1 MVYIIYKDG
10 EEVNRI
16 VADEAFCQQYY
27 SEDGYSYEAA
37 PPEPEPEPE
46 PAPVS
51 APPTADQILDVLLG
65 EVSEDG

>member
-27 SEDGYSYEAA
+27 SEDGYSYEA
-37 PPEPEPEPE
+37 PPEPEPEPT
-46 PAPVS
+46 PVS

>member
-27 SEDGYSYEAA
+27 SGDGYSYEAA
-37 PPEPEPEPE
+37 PPEPEPEPVH
-46 PAPVS
+46 VS